1 MRREQRLALLVLV
14 LGVYLVSLY
23 ALYQLGLSKTMRIN
37 DYISDECWYISSGI
51 NVARKVLGLS
61 IVPRINS
68 SYAEY
73 TIVYNS
79 SCGVDGALDEVIR
92 YAPLALVDKVD
103 YDKIDAFTVL
113 VPLNET
119 RGMNELVK
127 LASQGN
133 TSCVKDVF
141 PGILPDAEDVNT
153 YLNTE
158 HPPLVKYV
166 LGLLA
171 WHYGFRFSVFRVAS
185 FVMGALA
192 LLSIALIVY
201 RSLLEWR
208 RAAIVAIAVP
218 IFLVIMDKSIQAMSS
233 VAMLDIYAASLDA
246 LAAAL
251 IAYDRGLAAAI
262 AIGLAASA
270 KYTGIFPLPGLL
282 LYEKLRGGSTR
293 KILAEL
299 LIPVVIVSI
308 LWAPFAIKYGLSWV
322 IDQIIGA
329 IRWDTTSRPLNGPP
343 STNPLGLLLGRNVFI
358 LYYIGNKP
366 FLEAAAHPAVT
377 LPALVLS
384 LFGLPGLLIAACR
397 TRLPRWGAW
406 AAGIATMYL
415 SAIGGYVAVYLAGN
429 HTLYSFY
436 GVQLSV
442 LAGAVLASYYA
453 YMVAADEL
461 SKEPIRKC
469 ACSQAAQSWLPVLLV
484 TTGLGLGLWLYG
496 LYPLSPLIPGIEPI
510 STYVYSTLGSKIA
523 KILVIAATWL
533 LYSAIAYRIKGPSP
547 CSWRKLGA
555 QIATWIPVGM
565 ASVASPVALFAPI
578 AALLTIV
585 EKPGIVDGVV
595 SGLLLPLPGIGLGG
609 RSKGFILGFLAG
621 YVAALLLVIK
631 PSYIENNIAV
641 IVAAVVAGLLIALLR
656 DTYTRLGLVAIPS
669 PSLIA
674 AIASLITV
682 SEKASL
688 AILPPLFIVAAA
700 AYTGN
705 KLLALAAPPAF
716 IALYHLLR
724 TRLVTSKESSP
735 GLGRAI
741 TGGDDNESSDGESS
755 EALA

>member
-1 MRREQRLALLVLV
+1 MDRRKGGTLLVIIV
-14 LGVYLVSLY
+14 VYIMSIY
-23 ALYQLGLSKTMRIN
+23 ALYELGLSKTMGIN

-51 NVARKVLGLS
+51 NVARKVLGLT

-73 TIVYNS
+73 TVVYNS

-119 RGMNELVK
+119 KGMNELGR
-127 LASQGN
+127 LASRGN

-141 PGILPDAEDVNT
+141 PGILPDAEDVNN

-171 WHYGFRFSVFRVAS
+171 WHYGFCFTVFRVAS

-192 LLSIALIVY
+192 LLSIALIAY

-208 RAAIVAIAVP
+208 KAAIVAIAVP
-218 IFLVIMDKSIQAMSS
+218 IFLVIMDKSVQAMSS
-233 VAMLDIYAASLDA
+233 VAMLDIYVAGLDV

-251 IAYDRGLAAAI
+251 IAYDRGLSAAV

-282 LYEKLRGGSTR
+282 LYEKLRGGSAR

-299 LIPVVIVSI
+299 IVPVIVVAAF
-308 LWAPFAIKYGLSWV
+308 WAPFALKYGPGWV
-322 IDQIIGA
+322 VNEIMGA
-329 IRWDTTSRPLNGPP
+329 LKWHTTSRPSGGPP
-343 STNPLGLLLGRNVFI
+343 STNPLGLLLGRDVFV
-358 LYYIGNKP
+358 LYYVGDKP

-397 TRLPRWGAW
+397 ARLPRWGAW

-415 SAIGGYVAVYLAGN
+415 SAIGGYVAVYVAGN

-461 SKEPIRKC
+461 SKEPIREC
-469 ACSQAAQSWLPVLLV
+469 ACSPAARSWLPVLLV

-496 LYPLSPLIPGIEPI
+496 LYPLSPLVPGIEPI
-510 STYVYSTLGSKIA
+510 STYLYSTLGSKIA

-547 CSWRKLGA
+547 CTWRKLGA

-578 AALLTIV
+578 AALLTII
-585 EKPGIVDGVV
+585 ERPGIVDGLV
-595 SGLLLPLPGIGLGG
+595 SGLLLPLPSIGLGG
-609 RSKGFILGFLAG
+609 RNKRFMLGFLAG

-631 PSYIENNIAV
+631 PSYIESHAAV
-641 IVAAVVAGLLIALLR
+641 IVAAGAAGLLIALLR
-656 DTYTRLGLVAIPS
+656 DTYTRLGLVAVPS
-669 PSLIA
+669 PSLVA
-674 AIASLITV
+674 ATPSLITV
-682 SEKASL
+682 SDKASL
-688 AILPPLFIVAAA
+688 AILPPLGIVAAA
-700 AYTGN
+700 ACTGN
-705 KLLALAAPPAF
+705 KLLALAAPPVF
-716 IALYHLLR
+716 LALYYLLR
-724 TRLVTSKESSP
+724 TRLVTSEESP
-735 GLGRAI
+735 QGLGEASAEE
-741 TGGDDNESSDGESS
+741 GGNEPSDEESGG
-755 EALA
+755 ALV

>member
-1 MRREQRLALLVLV
+1 MSGKEKLALLVLV
-14 LGVYLVSLY
+14 LSVYVVSLY
-23 ALYQLGLSKTMRIN
+23 ALYQLGLSKTMGIN

-61 IVPRINS
+61 IVPKINS

-79 SCGVDGALDEVIR
+79 SCSVDGALDEVIR

-119 RGMNELVK
+119 KGMKELGR

-141 PGILPDAEDVNT
+141 PGILPDAEDVNN

-171 WHYGFRFSVFRVAS
+171 WHYGFHFSVFRVAS

-192 LLSIALIVY
+192 LLSITLIAY
-201 RSLLEWR
+201 RSLIEWR

-218 IFLVIMDKSIQAMSS
+218 IFLVVMDKSVQAMSS
-233 VAMLDIYAASLDA
+233 VAMLDIYVAGLDA

-251 IAYDRGLAAAI
+251 TAYDHGLAAAV

-282 LYEKLRGGSTR
+282 LYERLRGSSAK

-299 LIPVVIVSI
+299 IVPVIVVAAF
-308 LWAPFAIKYGLSWV
+308 WAPFAMKYGPGWV

-329 IRWDTTSRPLNGPP
+329 IRWDTTSRPPNGPP
-343 STNPLGLLLGRNVFI
+343 STNPLGLLLGRDVFV

-397 TRLPRWGAW
+397 ARLPRWGSW

-415 SAIGGYVAVYLAGN
+415 SAIGGYAAIYLAGN

-442 LAGAVLASYYA
+442 LAGTVLASYYA

-461 SKEPIRKC
+461 SKKPISEC
-469 ACSQAAQSWLPVLLV
+469 ACSPAARSWLPVLLV
-484 TTGLGLGLWLYG
+484 TAGLGLGLWLYG
-496 LYPLSPLIPGIEPI
+496 LYPLGPLAPGIEPI
-510 STYVYSTLGSKIA
+510 STYVYSTLSSKIA

-533 LYSAIAYRIKGPSP
+533 LYSAIVYQIKGPSP
-547 CSWRKLGA
+547 CTWRKLGA
-555 QIATWIPVGM
+555 QIATWVPVGIV
-565 ASVASPVALFAPI
+565 SVASPAALFAPI
-578 AALLTIV
+578 AMLLAIV
-585 EKPGIVDGVV
+585 EKPGIVDGPV

-609 RSKGFILGFLAG
+609 RNKGFILGFLAG

-631 PSYIENNIAV
+631 TSYIESHVAV
-641 IVAAVVAGLLIALLR
+641 ILAAAIAGLLIALLR
-656 DTYTRLGLVAIPS
+656 DPYMRLGLVSISS
-669 PSLIA
+669 PSLVAASAPLIA
-674 AIASLITV
+674 V

-688 AILPPLFIVAAA
+688 VVLAPLGIVAVA
-700 AYTGN
+700 AYTGS
-705 KLLALAAPPAF
+705 KLLALVAPLMF
-716 IALYHLLR
+716 LALYHLLR
-724 TRLVTSKESSP
+724 TRALTPREMP
-735 GLGRAI
+735 GGLGEENNKP
-741 TGGDDNESSDGESS
+741 DNEESGG
-755 EALA
+755 ALA

>member
-1 MRREQRLALLVLV
+1 M
-14 LGVYLVSLY
+14 
-23 ALYQLGLSKTMRIN
+23 
-37 DYISDECWYISSGI
+37 
-51 NVARKVLGLS
+51 
-61 IVPRINS
+61 
-68 SYAEY
+68 
-73 TIVYNS
+73 
-79 SCGVDGALDEVIR
+79 
-92 YAPLALVDKVD
+92 
-103 YDKIDAFTVL
+103 
-113 VPLNET
+113 
-119 RGMNELVK
+119 
-127 LASQGN
+127 
-133 TSCVKDVF
+133 
-141 PGILPDAEDVNT
+141 
-153 YLNTE
+153 
-158 HPPLVKYV
+158 
-166 LGLLA
+166 
-171 WHYGFRFSVFRVAS
+171 
-185 FVMGALA
+185 
-192 LLSIALIVY
+192 
-201 RSLLEWR
+201 
-208 RAAIVAIAVP
+208 
-218 IFLVIMDKSIQAMSS
+218 
-233 VAMLDIYAASLDA
+233 
-246 LAAAL
+246 
-251 IAYDRGLAAAI
+251 
-262 AIGLAASA
+262 
-270 KYTGIFPLPGLL
+270 
-282 LYEKLRGGSTR
+282 
-293 KILAEL
+293 
-299 LIPVVIVSI
+299 
-308 LWAPFAIKYGLSWV
+308 
-322 IDQIIGA
+322 
-329 IRWDTTSRPLNGPP
+329 
-343 STNPLGLLLGRNVFI
+343 
-358 LYYIGNKP
+358 
-366 FLEAAAHPAVT
+366 
-377 LPALVLS
+377 
-384 LFGLPGLLIAACR
+384 
-397 TRLPRWGAW
+397 
-406 AAGIATMYL
+406 
-415 SAIGGYVAVYLAGN
+415 
-429 HTLYSFY
+429 
-436 GVQLSV
+436 
-442 LAGAVLASYYA
+442 
-453 YMVAADEL
+453 
-461 SKEPIRKC
+461 
-469 ACSQAAQSWLPVLLV
+469 
-484 TTGLGLGLWLYG
+484 
-496 LYPLSPLIPGIEPI
+496 IPGIEPI

-705 KLLALAAPPAF
+705 KLLVLAAPPAF

>member
-1 MRREQRLALLVLV
+1 MSGEWRLALLVVV
-14 LGVYLVSLY
+14 LSVYLVSLY
-23 ALYQLGLSKTMRIN
+23 ALYQLGLSKTMGIN

-119 RGMNELVK
+119 RGMSELGK

-133 TSCVKDVF
+133 TGCVKDVF
-141 PGILPDAEDVNT
+141 PGILPDAEDVNN

-192 LLSIALIVY
+192 LLSITLIAY
-201 RSLLEWR
+201 RVLLEWR
-208 RAAIVAIAVP
+208 KAAIVAIVVP
-218 IFLVIMDKSIQAMSS
+218 IFIVVMDKSVQAMSS
-233 VAMLDIYAASLDA
+233 VAMLDIYVASLDA

-251 IAYDRGLAAAI
+251 IAYDRGLAAAV

-282 LYEKLRGGSTR
+282 LYEKLRGGSSKR
-293 KILAEL
+293 ILAEL
-299 LIPVVIVSI
+299 LVPVIVVAAF
-308 LWAPFAIKYGLSWV
+308 WAPFAVKYGPVWV
-322 IDQIIGA
+322 VNEIMGA
-329 IRWDTTSRPLNGPP
+329 LKWHTTSRPSGGPP
-343 STNPLGLLLGRNVFI
+343 STNPLGLLLGRDVFV
-358 LYYIGNKP
+358 LYYIGDKP

-397 TRLPRWGAW
+397 ARLPRWGAW
-406 AAGIATMYL
+406 AAGLAAMYL

-442 LAGAVLASYYA
+442 LAGTVLASYYA

-461 SKEPIRKC
+461 SREPIREC
-469 ACSQAAQSWLPVLLV
+469 ACSPAAGSWLPVLLV
-484 TTGLGLGLWLYG
+484 TAGLGLGLWLYG
-496 LYPLSPLIPGIEPI
+496 LYPLSPLVPGIEPI
-510 STYVYSTLGSKIA
+510 STYVYSTVSSKIA

-533 LYSAIAYRIKGPSP
+533 LYSAIAYRVKGPTP
-547 CSWRKLGA
+547 CTLRKLGA
-555 QIATWIPVGM
+555 QIATWVPVGM
-565 ASVASPVALFAPI
+565 VSAVSPVALFAPI
-578 AALLTIV
+578 ATLLTIV
-585 EKPGIVDGVV
+585 ENPGIMDGLV
-595 SGLLLPLPGIGLGG
+595 SGLLLPLPGTGLGG
-609 RSKGFILGFLAG
+609 RNKGFILGFLTG
-621 YVAALLLVIK
+621 YIAALLLVIK
-631 PSYIENNIAV
+631 PSYIESHVAM
-641 IVAAVVAGLLIALLR
+641 IVAAGAAGLLIALLR
-656 DTYTRLGLVAIPS
+656 DPYMRLGLVSVPS
-669 PSLIA
+669 PSMVA
-674 AIASLITV
+674 ATASLIAV
-682 SEKASL
+682 SEKTSL
-688 AILPPLFIVAAA
+688 VILSSLGIIVAAA
-700 AYTGN
+700 YMGSR
-705 KLLALAAPPAF
+705 LLALAAPPVF
-716 IALYHLLR
+716 LALYYLLR
-724 TRLVTSKESSP
+724 ARPVTPKETTQSLGEAVDEEDSNEP
-735 GLGRAI
+735 GDEE
-741 TGGDDNESSDGESS
+741 GG